1 MEEKFNLNSCRFV
14 QEMITPTEGFGND
27 GNGEGGHHGC
37 LVALGQDEGR
47 PRVDV
52 HQLVIIRD
60 AQGLYGA
67 IDEDTRT
74 VDKDVKSPI
83 MYV

>member
-37 LVALGQDEGR
+37 LVPLGQDEGR
-47 PRVDV
+47 EDV
-52 HQLVIIRD
+52 EEDEYPHPLRPD
-60 AQGLYGA
+60 AY
-67 IDEDTRT
+67 I
-74 VDKDVKSPI
+74 
-83 MYV
+83 